1 MNSPTL
7 AAAAMSGGVDSSVAA
22 ALVARE
28 GGPVVGFSMKLVDGL
43 AGSEDRFGR
52 CCSPE
57 DFGDARRVADLLGFP
72 HYVLD
77 MEDDFRRRVLEPFA
91 ADYAGGRTPS
101 PCIRCN
107 TDLKFG
113 ALLDRARAIGA
124 ARVVTGHYAIL
135 ERDAA
140 SGRTLLRRAA
150 DAEKDQSYYLFDLTE
165 EQRRSAWFPLGRM
178 TKEEVRD
185 AARSLGLPN
194 ASKPESMDLCFVP
207 EGESY
212 KDVLARTGL
221 ATGSEPGEIVDR
233 AGKVLARHSGVE
245 GFTVGQRRG
254 LGVSSPKPLY
264 VVGIDAALRR
274 VVVGTESEL
283 MRRSLVAASFRWIP
297 FDRPSGAI
305 RAIVRIRS
313 NHAGAW
319 ATLRSAGSGGSLRI
333 DFDEPQ
339 RAVAPGQAAVAY
351 DGDLVLGGG
360 WIASGEA
367 LESGTAAG

>member
-1 MNSPTL
+1 MDPSSLT
-7 AAAAMSGGVDSSVAA
+7 AVAMSGGVDSSVAA

-28 GGPVVGFSMKLVDGL
+28 GRRVVGFSMKLVDRL

-107 TDLKFG
+107 SDLKFG

-135 ERDAA
+135 EPDPA

-150 DAEKDQSYYLFDLTE
+150 DPGKDQSYYLFDLTE
-165 EQRRSAWFPLGRM
+165 EQRRAARFPLGRM
-178 TKEEVRD
+178 TKEEVRE

-194 ASKPESMDLCFVP
+194 ASKRESMDLCFVP

-212 KDVLARTGL
+212 REVLARAGL
-221 ATGSEPGEIVDR
+221 AADVEPGEIVDG
-233 AGKVLARHSGVE
+233 AGRVLARHSGVDR
-245 GFTVGQRRG
+245 FTVGQRRG

-264 VVGIDAALRR
+264 VVAIDAASRR
-274 VVVGTESEL
+274 VVVGPGSEL
-283 MRRSLVAASFRWIP
+283 MRTSLVASSFRWIP
-297 FDRPSGAI
+297 FDRPPEAI

-313 NHAGAW
+313 SHAGAW
-319 ATLRSAGSGGSLRI
+319 ATLRDLGRDEVRV

-339 RAVAPGQAAVAY
+339 RAVAPGQACVAY

-360 WIASGEA
+360 WIASGAA
-367 LESGTAAG
+367 LESGAAEG